1 MSLRVLKGRGG
12 IPGRAG
18 GKALVSRLSL
28 QGDSAIDI
36 ETGRIIQK
44 GHPLEGENISGRVL
58 VLSGRRGSTGWSCR
72 LHAAFRNGVGPSA
85 LVFPRMDARTA
96 SAAAALQVP
105 LVTDMEEDP
114 FEVLLTGDEL
124 IVDGDAGTVEVL
136 ARQKGI
142 CDSSK

>member
-1 MSLRVLKGRGG
+1 
-12 IPGRAG
+12 
-18 GKALVSRLSL
+18 
-28 QGDSAIDI
+28 
-36 ETGRIIQK
+36 
-44 GHPLEGENISGRVL
+44 
-58 VLSGRRGSTGWSCR
+58 
-72 LHAAFRNGVGPSA
+72 
-85 LVFPRMDARTA
+85 MDARTA